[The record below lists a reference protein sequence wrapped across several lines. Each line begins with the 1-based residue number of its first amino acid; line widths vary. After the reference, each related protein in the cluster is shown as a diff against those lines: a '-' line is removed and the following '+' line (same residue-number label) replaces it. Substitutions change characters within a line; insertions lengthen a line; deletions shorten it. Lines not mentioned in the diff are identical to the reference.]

1 MPRLE
6 NYNKNDMKRTVNEL
20 ILILPCIDNF
30 ETWADSLPYPETVAG
45 HAVTQPDALTL
56 GQYLDLSNINPD
68 SLIFETARILM
79 PYKLPDEVIGCFD
92 SSEIIGLVW
101 GIKKAVEQLNAAFQ
115 SLSPEL
121 SNEEKA
127 AGVPEFGCM
136 GLVDFASKRFGK
148 TYGEAMQLN
157 AWEVYQAFQIEH
169 ETAEYKKRLQTIY
182 QNKR

>member
-1 MPRLE
+1 
-6 NYNKNDMKRTVNEL
+6 MKRTLNEL
-20 ILILPCIDNF
+20 LLILPFVENF
-30 ETWADSLPYPETVAG
+30 NEWAESLPYPGMVAG

-56 GQYLDLSNINPD
+56 GQYLDLSHVSPD
-68 SLIFETARILM
+68 ALIFETARILM

-92 SSEIIGLVW
+92 SAEIIGLVW

-136 GLVDFASKRFGK
+136 GLVDFAPKRFGK
-148 TYGEAMQLN
+148 TYGDAMQLN

-169 ETAEYKKRLQTIY
+169 ETAEYRKRLQDIY
-182 QNKR
+182 HAKHQ

>member
-1 MPRLE
+1 
-6 NYNKNDMKRTVNEL
+6 MKRTLNEL
-20 ILILPCIDNF
+20 LLILPSVENF
-30 ETWADSLPYPETVAG
+30 NEWAESLPYPKEVAC

-56 GQYLDLSNINPD
+56 GQYLDLSHVNPD
-68 SLIFETARILM
+68 ALIFETARILM

-92 SSEIIGLVW
+92 SAEIIGLVW

-148 TYGEAMQLN
+148 TYGDAMQLN

-169 ETAEYKKRLQTIY
+169 ETAEYRKRLQDIY
-182 QNKR
+182 HAKHQ